1 MDQEIWKDISGYE
14 GYYEVSTLGRV
25 RSKLRYTL
33 RHMHYGDTYV
43 KVNPRILAQSKG
55 SYPSVTLNK
64 DSEPKSFYVPYLV
77 LSTFVDPDVQVPDF
91 YHLDGNTTN
100 NKLSNLKL
108 GKRPLGDDWKVVEGT
123 DGLLEV
129 SRFGEV
135 FVHSYI
141 STDNKDRLFVRV
153 EHPVYQNIDQ
163 HGYCYVE
170 IERFFKFYF
179 VHRIVAETFLWNP
192 ENKPSVNHINGV
204 KTDNRVENLEWCTQ
218 QENVEH
224 AFRTNLR
231 THQRDINQ
239 CKKMTEGNKHKVK
252 CLNTGVIYSSIAD
265 AAKAIGVSNEGL
277 RLSIKN
283 NKPMKSGLQ
292 FIRV

>member
-43 KVNPRILAQSKG
+43 KVNPRTLAQSKG

-64 DSEPKSFYVPYLV
+64 DSEARNFYVPYLV
-77 LSTFVDPDVQVPDF
+77 LSTFVDPDVQVPNF
-91 YHLDGNTTN
+91 YHLDGDTTN

-135 FVHSYI
+135 YIHSHLFIGNRDVYFV
-141 STDNKDRLFVRV
+141 NV
-153 EHPVYQNIDQ
+153 EHKFKNCLDEYGYVYLNIA
-163 HGYCYVE
+163 
-170 IERFFKFYF
+170 KFPWIHF
-179 VHRIVAETFLWNP
+179 VHRLVASTFIPNVD
-192 ENKPSVNHINGV
+192 NKPQVNHKDGDHAN
-204 KTDNRVENLEWCTQ
+204 NCVENLEWCTAK
-218 QENVEH
+218 ENVEH
-224 AFRTNLR
+224 AFKTNLR
-231 THQRDINQ
+231 THQRDIDQ

-252 CLNTGVIYSSIAD
+252 CLNTGLIYSSIAD